1 VTEWIFIQDTII
13 ALGGMGVGVLGMFG
27 VYRLIARWMDRRH
40 ELRLAEAGGGRE
52 ELEMLHARMEAI
64 EEATHRLQD
73 LEERVDFAERMLAK
87 HSDREQL
94 PPMN

>member
-1 VTEWIFIQDTII
+1 
-13 ALGGMGVGVLGMFG
+13 
-27 VYRLIARWMDRRH
+27 
-40 ELRLAEAGGGRE
+40 
-52 ELEMLHARMEAI
+52 MEAI